1 MDISNS
7 PDLSNGQNLRFHLT
21 DQYFCSI
28 KIVLFVKKF
37 PVILPSSPSSHPL
50 PPPSPSCHRRL
61 LHLLRHRRRI
71 AVSEVG
77 ARPPPPRAV
86 AERSRLRRATV
97 KAGAAFISD
106 EVVAP
111 TTTPQ
116 AAQRADGPD
125 PGIGSHAAAPADGD
139 GEEEEEAPSPRPS
152 SAGCYTFLRSASRR
166 GGHWR
171 LDSSASASAAAHV
184 GGGGDDEGRE
194 ELVPP
199 STWPCSRPGRCGA
212 SSRRPGGGP
221 AVAVAVDALLFEHL
235 WWLQPTPTSSLPSP
249 SWVIDSP
256 NSRPLAPP
264 DSVDVIALPSSADA
278 PPPRRRRPPTQQIH
292 AARRPSATTVAALP
306 CSRSTPPAAAL
317 DHNVI
322 WRWRSLVCYEFILKS
337 ATLDDSPGCGFFANT
352 RVNLANDMRN
362 SDYTLMRLLAQADAI
377 NFIFFTKMDIGGLL
391 CCLQLCRVGL
401 DSMRV
406 SRACA
411 FVDHGCGWDV
421 GSGRCSGCGDDCFFL
436 GWEPPFAD
444 LAAADARISFHVCV
458 PEDLWDA
465 SSSRNSDRARPIPA
479 TFSVMYGK
487 VGISADTHP
496 QFYLRLFL
504 QR

>member
-1 MDISNS
+1 VLD
-7 PDLSNGQNLRFHLT
+7 LRFHLT

-28 KIVLFVKKF
+28 KIVLFVKKI

-184 GGGGDDEGRE
+184 VRVEVGTTKGERN
-194 ELVPP
+194 LFPR
-199 STWPCSRPGRCGA
+199 RPGRARGRAGAAPPRGGRAADPRWRSPWTRCCSSTCGGCSRRRLRPSPHHRGSSIPLTA
-212 SSRRPGGGP
+212 DPSRRP
-221 AVAVAVDALLFEHL
+221 
-235 WWLQPTPTSSLPSP
+235 TPSTSSLP
-249 SWVIDSP
+249 
-256 NSRPLAPP
+256 
-264 DSVDVIALPSSADA
+264 LPSSADA

-352 RVNLANDMRN
+352 RVNLANDM
-362 SDYTLMRLLAQADAI
+362 
-377 NFIFFTKMDIGGLL
+377 
-391 CCLQLCRVGL
+391 
-401 DSMRV
+401 
-406 SRACA
+406 
-411 FVDHGCGWDV
+411 
-421 GSGRCSGCGDDCFFL
+421 
-436 GWEPPFAD
+436 
-444 LAAADARISFHVCV
+444 
-458 PEDLWDA
+458 
-465 SSSRNSDRARPIPA
+465 
-479 TFSVMYGK
+479 
-487 VGISADTHP
+487 
-496 QFYLRLFL
+496 
-504 QR
+504 

>member
-352 RVNLANDMRN
+352 RVNLANDM
-362 SDYTLMRLLAQADAI
+362 
-377 NFIFFTKMDIGGLL
+377 
-391 CCLQLCRVGL
+391 VGL